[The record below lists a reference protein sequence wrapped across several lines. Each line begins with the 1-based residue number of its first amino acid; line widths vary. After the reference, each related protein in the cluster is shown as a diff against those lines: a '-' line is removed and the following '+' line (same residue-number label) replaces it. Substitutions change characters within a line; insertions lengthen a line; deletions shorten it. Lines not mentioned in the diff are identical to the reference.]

1 MRSPCRATATR
12 SNRAYYDWNSTERRL
27 RGPLANLAE
36 LRRSCDAFKGGAIE
50 WVEAAGDVLHFR
62 RVGRTQTA
70 EIILNRGEHLL
81 ATQAFGKAAE
91 VNPLG
96 FTILV
101 EDNAPKNV
109 GYFKIY

>member
-1 MRSPCRATATR
+1 M
-12 SNRAYYDWNSTERRL
+12 
-27 RGPLANLAE
+27 
-36 LRRSCDAFKGGAIE
+36 
-50 WVEAAGDVLHFR
+50 LHFR